1 MKSHLAKRSFGLFA
15 SLAAAS
21 AVLLVVPAARA
32 VQSTTPATS
41 TLDSLQNQI
50 NLSDQQIN
58 ALNQQIATY
67 QAQLKQIG
75 ADKRTLQQ
83 AINALNL
90 RRSEVEAQVNA
101 TQYQIKVTELQIQQS
116 GVQIASAEEEIATDQ
131 AALEESIRLL
141 QTAGDQSLLIR
152 ILSSGTITEAWNN
165 TNAVLQ
171 LQNNVQ
177 NNIQALQQ
185 QEQDLANLRT
195 TSQQKQVT
203 LASQQQSL
211 ASQQQSLT
219 VTVQSKAQLL
229 QETNAQQSNYEQLL
243 AAAEAEIH
251 GFSTF
256 SENAGGSKLIPNQ
269 TACDSWGCYY
279 NQRDALWGNDPLN
292 GTRYD
297 LASDGCLITA
307 LAMVMTHYGYRNV
320 TPVTINV
327 NPDNF
332 ASYYPA
338 SLLTT
343 IHVNGMTVSR
353 VRILQSSIDG
363 VLATGNPV
371 IVGLRAYGGTHFVV
385 LVSGKRGNYL
395 IRDPYVPYGD
405 AISFSSKY
413 SMRDIFSVAKVV
425 ISS

>member
-15 SLAAAS
+15 SLVAAS

-32 VQSTTPATS
+32 ATNTTPATS

-67 QAQLKQIG
+67 QTQLKQIG

-116 GVQIASAEEEIATDQ
+116 GVQIASAEQEIATDQ
-131 AALEESIRLL
+131 AALEESLRLL
-141 QTAGDQSLLIR
+141 QTTGDQSLLIR

-171 LQNNVQ
+171 LQNNIQ
-177 NNIQALQQ
+177 NNIQTLQQ

-195 TSQQKQVT
+195 TSQQKQAT

-211 ASQQQSLT
+211 ASQQQSLM

-256 SENAGGSKLIPNQ
+256 SENAGGSKLIQSQ

-307 LAMVMTHYGYRNV
+307 LAMVMTHYGYRDV

-343 IHVNGMTVSR
+343 VHVNGMTVSR
-353 VRILQSSIDG
+353 VRILRSSIDG

-395 IRDPYVPYGD
+395 MRDPYVPYGD
-405 AISFSSKY
+405 DISFGSKY

>member
-1 MKSHLAKRSFGLFA
+1 MKSYLTKLSFKLFA
-15 SLAAAS
+15 SLMATS
-21 AVLLVVPAARA
+21 AVLFVVPAAHA
-32 VQSTTPATS
+32 VTSTTTATS
-41 TLDSLQNQI
+41 TIDSLQNQI

-116 GVQIASAEEEIATDQ
+116 GVQIANAEQEIATDQ
-131 AALEESIRLL
+131 ATLEESLRLL
-141 QTAGDQSLLIR
+141 QTTGDQSLLVR

-165 TNAVLQ
+165 TNAVLE

-177 NNIQALQQ
+177 NNIQMLQQ
-185 QEQDLANLRT
+185 QEQDLANIRT

-203 LASQQQSL
+203 LT
-211 ASQQQSLT
+211 SQQQSLT
-219 VTVQSKAQLL
+219 SQQQSLMVTAQSKAQLL

-256 SENAGGSKLIPNQ
+256 STNAGGSKLIQSQ

-297 LASDGCLITA
+297 IASDGCLITA
-307 LAMVMTHYGYRNV
+307 LAMVMTHYGYRDV

-353 VRILQSSIDG
+353 VRILRSSIDG
-363 VLATGNPV
+363 VLATGNPL

-385 LVSGKRGNYL
+385 LVSGKKGNYL
-395 IRDPYVPYGD
+395 MRDPYVPYGD
-405 AISFSSKY
+405 DISFSSKY
-413 SMRDIFSVAKVV
+413 SLRDIFSVAKVV

>member
-1 MKSHLAKRSFGLFA
+1 MKRILAFML
-15 SLAAAS
+15 AAS
-21 AVLLVVPAARA
+21 AVLLTVPRTRAAGNA
-32 VQSTTPATS
+32 TTTATS
-41 TLDSLQNQI
+41 TINLLQNQI

-90 RRSEVEAQVNA
+90 RRNEVEAQVNA

-116 GVQIASAEEEIATDQ
+116 GVQIADAEQEITTDQ
-131 AALEESIRLL
+131 AALEEGLRIL
-141 QTAGDQSLLIR
+141 QTAGDQSLLVR
-152 ILSSGTITEAWNN
+152 ILSSHTITEAWNN
-165 TNAVLQ
+165 TNAVLE
-171 LQNNVQ
+171 LQNKVQ
-177 NNIQALQQ
+177 GNIQALQQ
-185 QEQDLANLRT
+185 QEQDLADLMT
-195 TSQQKQVT
+195 TSQQKQAT

-211 ASQQQSLT
+211 ASQQQSLA

-256 SENAGGSKLIPNQ
+256 SANAGGSKLVPNQ
-269 TACDSWGCYY
+269 TVCDSWGCYY

-307 LAMVMTHYGYRNV
+307 LAMVMTHYGYHDV
-320 TPVTINV
+320 TPITINV

-343 IHVNGMTVSR
+343 VHVNGVTVSR
-353 VRILQSSIDG
+353 VRILRSSIDG

-385 LVSGKRGNYL
+385 LVSGKRGNY
-395 IRDPYVPYGD
+395 IMKDPYVPYGND
-405 AISFSSKY
+405 ISFTSKY
-413 SMRDIFSVAKVV
+413 SMRDIFSVAKVIV
-425 ISS
+425 SS